1 MSDLG
6 NKDVMASNLKRLLA
20 YQEKTQKQVCCDL
33 GIKETTFSDWVNA
46 KSYPRIDKIEMLA
59 SYFGVMKSDLI
70 ERPASSKTSN
80 AVKIPVLGSVP
91 AGIPISA
98 IQEILDY
105 EEIPESMSSI
115 GEFFGLKIKGRS
127 MEPLIND
134 GDIVIVQQVS
144 DVDSGNIAIVMVN
157 GDEATCKK
165 IIKQSQGIS
174 LVPLNPAYDPL
185 YFSNEEIQNKP
196 IRIIGRVVELRRKL

>member
-115 GEFFGLKIKGRS
+115 GEFFGLKIKGHS

-196 IRIIGRVVELRRKL
+196 VRIIGRVVELRRKL